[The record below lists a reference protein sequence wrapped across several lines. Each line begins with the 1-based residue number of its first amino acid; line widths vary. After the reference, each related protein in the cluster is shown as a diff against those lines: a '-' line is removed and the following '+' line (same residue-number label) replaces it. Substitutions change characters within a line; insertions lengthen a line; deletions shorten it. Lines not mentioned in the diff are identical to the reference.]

1 MSTGTS
7 RCFAVRRVNPF
18 VGVQQVLEAPHGR
31 AISTDGV
38 HWDLAIRADRPRV
51 LGALER
57 DPDGRAFIG
66 FGRWSVS
73 GGHAI
78 ASSRTVLMRDAELRE
93 KFDHL
98 VAETTRHQPE
108 VPFPLH
114 DSEELWL
121 FDETGSS
128 PLALLATRLP
138 GRPATEPEP
147 PDWRCS
153 PMGAPTIAQGRFA
166 ETRQLEGLVK
176 RHGGFNIRKGWVSRQ
191 PDGSGLRDCGATPI
205 EAHGARRALPGLERT
220 LAAHTPHDRRR
231 AARVARGAA
240 APAGRGGRAPLAP
253 LSENP
258 FAEAGEGGTGTEPA
272 HAGSRMRDALSQGQ
286 RHCLAAGAAVANE
299 AISQVEDIVG

>member
-57 DPDGRAFIG
+57 DANGRAFIG
-66 FGRWSVS
+66 FGLWSVA

-78 ASSRTVLMRDAELRE
+78 ASSRTVLMRDAELRD
-93 KFDHL
+93 KFDRL
-98 VAETTRHQPE
+98 VAAITKHQSE

-121 FDETGSS
+121 FDETGFR

-138 GRPATEPEP
+138 GRPPAEPEP

-153 PMGAPTIAQGRFA
+153 PMGAPTTAQGRFA

-176 RHGGFNIRKGWVSRQ
+176 RYAGFNVRKGWVSRQ
-191 PDGSGLRDCGATPI
+191 PDGSGLRNPGTTRI
-205 EAHGARRALPGLERT
+205 EAEQLPRFPLRHRWGTEEDTALVERYLAWSAPSLLTLPTIDDAQRKWLEAQLHRQAAAVEHHWRLYPRT
-220 LAAHTPHDRRR
+220 LSPKRVK
-231 AARVARGAA
+231 AARVQSRLMQARGCAT
-240 APAGRGGRAPLAP
+240 R
-253 LSENP
+253 
-258 FAEAGEGGTGTEPA
+258 
-272 HAGSRMRDALSQGQ
+272 
-286 RHCLAAGAAVANE
+286 
-299 AISQVEDIVG
+299 